1 MVNIP
6 GLKSITAANALLA
19 HTLRDAFARQDV
31 LVLNIIASP

>member
-6 GLKSITAANALLA
+6 VLKSITAAKDLSA

-31 LVLNIIASP
+31 LVLNIIVSP